1 MERETET
8 DRKTEAAG
16 YQIEIEARQSEL
28 QQGGEEAAEEAE
40 WKLSLLYNIIV
51 LI

>member
-1 MERETET
+1 MERETEADT
-8 DRKTEAAG
+8 KMEAAW

-28 QQGGEEAAEEAE
+28 QQGGKAAEEAE

>member
-1 MERETET
+1 MDTE
-8 DRKTEAAG
+8 TEAAWN
-16 YQIEIEARQSEL
+16 QIEIEARQSEL
-28 QQGGEEAAEEAE
+28 QKGSKAAEEAE